1 MIERL
6 KISWVQ
12 YLALLIPSLY
22 IIYSLILGF
31 SFKNKVLDAQMK
43 NEIQDELMTYDK
55 GFMYSRKF

>member
-1 MIERL
+1 
-6 KISWVQ
+6 
-12 YLALLIPSLY
+12 LLIPSLY

-31 SFKNKVLDAQMK
+31 SFKTKVLDAQMK